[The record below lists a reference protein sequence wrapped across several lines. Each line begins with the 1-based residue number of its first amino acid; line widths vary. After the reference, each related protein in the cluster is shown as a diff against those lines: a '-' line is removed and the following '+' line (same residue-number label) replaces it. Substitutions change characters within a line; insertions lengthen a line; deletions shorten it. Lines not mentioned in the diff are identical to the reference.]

1 MTVDALRGKSARSDR
16 REGQESLPI
25 GETDANIFDCPA
37 CARPLAVGTS
47 RCPGCGTRLLAGVRA
62 TKAAGFAAAGLVV
75 GLLVGGGV
83 IGAVFTLARPVP
95 SAVVEPAPVAAPSAA
110 PAEPVASAPAPA
122 LDPTIPSSAI
132 SALRQSTLLN
142 QRLVAD
148 GSRLVVALGTAEPA
162 SVDIARALRALA
174 ATAAFGDR
182 IAPDVADWSDGTTVS
197 AGLTDFYA
205 TIGATAREGLAAS
218 LNNTPA
224 YLAAGNA
231 MLEVMAGLPDLDAAA
246 RGLAAG
252 ADIELPPLELPA
264 VDPAPAS
271 STTP

>member
-1 MTVDALRGKSARSDR
+1 MTVDALRGKSARSGR

-47 RCPGCGTRLLAGVRA
+47 RCAGCGTRLLAGVRA
-62 TKAAGFAAAGLVV
+62 TKAAGFIAAGLVV
-75 GLLVGGGV
+75 GLLVGGGA
-83 IGAVFTLARPVP
+83 IAAAFTLASPAT
-95 SAVVEPAPVAAPSAA
+95 STVVEPAPVVAPGAAATA
-110 PAEPVASAPAPA
+110 PFASAPAPA

-148 GSRLVVALGTAEPA
+148 ASRLVAALGTVEPA
-162 SVDIARALRALA
+162 TVDIARALRALA

-182 IAPDVADWSDGTTVS
+182 IAPDVAEWSEGTAVS

-205 TIGATAREGLAAS
+205 TIGGTAREGLAAS
-218 LNNTPA
+218 LNNAPA
-224 YLAAGNA
+224 YRAAGDA
-231 MLEVMAGLPDLDAAA
+231 MLEVMAGLSDLDAAA
-246 RGLAAG
+246 RGLAAS
-252 ADIELPPLELPA
+252 ADIELPPLDLAA

-271 STTP
+271 SATP